1 VTKSINID
9 QQRGTGSRTTFWLG
23 AAGLAGLVALLLLAF
38 LVAPADDDQ
47 GDAVR
52 MIFIHVPVAMLTYV
66 AFSLTAVGS
75 VMWLWKRSIWW
86 DTVAHGSAEV
96 GVMFSGLT
104 LFTGS
109 IWGRPTWNTYWDWGD
124 VRLVTTM
131 ILFLIMV
138 GYLAVR
144 SLDGDSASI
153 ATRAAVIGIIG
164 AVNMPI
170 VNRSVTWWSS
180 RRTLHQKSSLTD
192 GNLEGLTLFT
202 MMFGLVV
209 FGIIMLWM
217 LIHRFRISWLER
229 QVSEGDLSEAL
240 VARRAEAS
248 VGVGRASLDTD
259 PEEMR

>member
-1 VTKSINID
+1 MTDNAREVSSS
-9 QQRGTGSRTTFWLG
+9 GTGSRTTFWLG
-23 AAGLAGLVALLLLAF
+23 VVALAGVFALILLSF
-38 LVAPADDDQ
+38 FVAPEDDDQ
-47 GDAVR
+47 KDAVR
-52 MIFIHVPVAMLTYV
+52 MIFIHVPMAMLTYV
-66 AFSLTAVGS
+66 AFSLTAIGS
-75 VMWLWKRSIWW
+75 VFWLWKRSVWW
-86 DTVAHGSAEV
+86 DTVAHGAAEV
-96 GVMFSGLT
+96 GVMFCGLT

-109 IWGRPTWNTYWDWGD
+109 IWGRPTWGTYWDWGD

-144 SLDGDSASI
+144 SLEGDTATL

-209 FGIIMLWM
+209 FSIVMAWM

-229 QVSEGDLSEAL
+229 QVSDGELSEAL
-240 VARRAEAS
+240 IARRAEAA
-248 VGVGRASLDTD
+248 VGATD
-259 PEEMR
+259 GGSK

>member
-1 VTKSINID
+1 VTKSMTDNA
-9 QQRGTGSRTTFWLG
+9 REVRRPSTGSRTTFWLG
-23 AAGLAGLVALLLLAF
+23 AIGLAGLAALILLSF
-38 LVAPADDDQ
+38 FVAPEDDDQ
-47 GDAVR
+47 KDAVR
-52 MIFIHVPVAMLTYV
+52 MIFIHVPMALLTYV
-66 AFSLTAVGS
+66 AFSITAIGS
-75 VMWLWKRSIWW
+75 VFWLWKRSVWW
-86 DTVAHGSAEV
+86 DTVAHGAAEV
-96 GVMFSGLT
+96 GVMFCGLT

-109 IWGRPTWNTYWDWGD
+109 IWGRPTWGTYWDWGD

-144 SLDGDSASI
+144 SLDGDTATL

-209 FGIIMLWM
+209 FSIIMVWM

-240 VARRAEAS
+240 IARRAEAA
-248 VGVGRASLDTD
+248 VGD
-259 PEEMR
+259 PAGEKK

>member
-1 VTKSINID
+1 MTDNAREVSPPA
-9 QQRGTGSRTTFWLG
+9 TGSRTTFWLG
-23 AAGLAGLVALLLLAF
+23 VVSLVGVVALILLSF
-38 LVAPADDDQ
+38 FVAPEDDDQ
-47 GDAVR
+47 HDAVR
-52 MIFIHVPVAMLTYV
+52 MIFIHVPMAMLTYV
-66 AFSLTAVGS
+66 AFSLTAIGS
-75 VMWLWKRSIWW
+75 VLWLWKRSVWW
-86 DTVAHGSAEV
+86 DTVAHGAAEV
-96 GVMFSGLT
+96 GVMFCGLT

-109 IWGRPTWNTYWDWGD
+109 IWGRPTWGTYWDWGD

-144 SLDGDSASI
+144 SLDGDTATL

-170 VNRSVTWWSS
+170 VNRSVTWWAS

-192 GNLEGLTLFT
+192 GKLEGLTLFT

-209 FGIIMLWM
+209 FSIVMVWM

-240 VARRAEAS
+240 IARRAEAAVVS
-248 VGVGRASLDTD
+248 SEGGSK
-259 PEEMR
+259 

>member
-1 VTKSINID
+1 MTDNARSSE
-9 QQRGTGSRTTFWLG
+9 RPGTGSRTTFWLG
-23 AAGLAGLVALLLLAF
+23 AVGLAGLVALILLGFFA
-38 LVAPADDDQ
+38 APADDDQ
-47 GDAVR
+47 QDAVR
-52 MIFIHVPVAMLTYV
+52 MIFIHVPMAMLTYV

-75 VMWLWKRSIWW
+75 VFWLWKRSIWW
-86 DTVAHGSAEV
+86 DTVAHGAAEV
-96 GVMFSGLT
+96 GVMFCGLT

-109 IWGRPTWNTYWDWGD
+109 IWGRPTWGTYWDWGD

-144 SLDGDSASI
+144 SLDGDTVTL

-192 GNLEGLTLFT
+192 GNLDGLTLFT

-209 FGIIMLWM
+209 FSLIMVWM

-229 QVSEGDLSEAL
+229 QVSDGELSEAL
-240 VARRAEAS
+240 IARRAEAAVATPQGDS
-248 VGVGRASLDTD
+248 K
-259 PEEMR
+259 